1 LLGSG
6 SVRRSVLRRRG
17 GRRGKKWRG
26 FFSVFAVLLDRREV
40 GLGGA
45 RGGGDEKEVEDADD
59 ESRDSLRR
67 EGVWSHDRVCGRVC
81 LATKSGIFLSKPG
94 EEGERNG
101 KPLSSSRAGEKGE
114 GVRVGEE
121 AKECIE
127 PSSAPLLPSENAR

>member
-1 LLGSG
+1 MRVVIPLG
-6 SVRRSVLRRRG
+6 VR
-17 GRRGKKWRG
+17 
-26 FFSVFAVLLDRREV
+26 
-40 GLGGA
+40 
-45 RGGGDEKEVEDADD
+45 
-59 ESRDSLRR
+59 
-67 EGVWSHDRVCGRVC
+67 GVCSHDRVCGRVC

-127 PSSAPLLPSENAR
+127 PSSAPLLPSENARRRLLFSSSRGPDILKLTNKTRKIERDTRTSGERWHEMDPQKKLRFKGVSGEMYRYLS